1 MAISHHR
8 LIWRADRQLY
18 ELDEQDGKP
27 FLPLTCD
34 EEQWVTWLE
43 NTSAFSFQG
52 QQGQMTVR
60 KEARPRGDQYWY
72 AYRRVGSKM
81 RKKYLGRS
89 TTLTL
94 ARLEEIAAVFSPAVS
109 SSLPVDGSR
118 VPQEEESDEEQ
129 ATGEAEAPSVFLVQR
144 RLTDDPLLATKLDR
158 PRLRSHLVSR
168 SHLTDLLQQGMER
181 ALTLVSAPAGF
192 GKTTLLAQWLAEH
205 EPSAAWLSL
214 EAEENEP
221 VRFFSYLLTALQI
234 LFPQV
239 GTLARTLL
247 ETSLALP
254 LERMLTLLIND
265 LLERAPGHFA
275 LVLDDYH
282 VIENDAIHRGMGFL
296 LEHLPP
302 QMHLILAT
310 RTDPPLPLA
319 RLRAQG
325 QLIEVRASDLR
336 FGSGQA
342 HAFLSTVMGLDLP
355 DEAVA
360 MLERQTEGWIAG
372 LQLAALSLQG
382 RSDVSPFLGTFTGS
396 HRFVFDYLTEEVF
409 SRQPVPIQSFLLATS
424 ILERLCD
431 PLCNAVVGES
441 ESQVNLSVLEQA
453 NLFVVALDDER
464 RWYRYHHLFAEAT
477 LARLR
482 KTNPALV
489 PHLHVRASR
498 WYEQQGLFVEAVQH
512 AFAAADI
519 ERAADLIERIDVD
532 SWAGIGP
539 AVQQVLGWLSR
550 FPEPMVRT
558 RPLLCIVHAIALM
571 FAHRPQEA
579 EARLSL
585 AERCLAAQPR
595 SEQVDFLQGH
605 IASTRA
611 IMARFSGDL
620 ARSVALAER
629 ALVLLPHPERTP
641 GPISRLNVAQ
651 AFLVSGDVT
660 AEQERLAHEMVASL
674 RTSGNWSMTMRSLTN
689 LAQLQMLQGRLQPAA
704 ATFKQAARVVPQQE
718 QMQAIMGS
726 PVYACGLAEILREWN
741 ELEQA
746 EQLLDQGMELM
757 EVGLPAEGEV
767 VALGFITRARLL
779 LARGEYKQALA
790 ALETFTHLAH
800 THALAPHLLTRGA
813 AWSAHVHLAQGNLK
827 AARSWMEQ
835 CGLTTADEHLSYT
848 QERAYLTLARVLIVQ
863 GRDQSIPSLLYEA
876 ISLLDRLLQRAET
889 HARTGSVLEIL
900 VLQTLS
906 LLALGNRQSAFQ
918 WFARALTL
926 AEPEGYMRL
935 FVDEGAPM
943 RHLLREARARRVA
956 PHAVA
961 RLLVAFGEPTEERQV
976 GQVSPDGTLSE
987 PLTRREREVLHWL
1000 SEGASNREIA
1010 NRLVV
1015 SPGTVKK
1022 YVYTICGKL
1031 GVQSRTQVLARAR
1044 ALYLL

>member
-1 MAISHHR
+1 MAPSHRH
-8 LIWRADRQLY
+8 LIWRADRQFY
-18 ELDEQDGKP
+18 ELDGKP
-27 FLPLTCD
+27 LLPLTRD
-34 EEQWVTWLE
+34 EEQWVNWLE
-43 NTSAFSFQG
+43 SISAFSFQG
-52 QQGQMTVR
+52 QQGHMTVR
-60 KEARPRGDQYWY
+60 KEARPRGDHYWY

-89 TTLTL
+89 ITLTL
-94 ARLEEIAAVFSPAVS
+94 DHLEEIASAFSPAIS
-109 SSLPVDGSR
+109 SSLPVDGPRMPLKEKSH
-118 VPQEEESDEEQ
+118 EEQ
-129 ATGEAEAPSVFLVQR
+129 ATGETEDSSVLPAQR
-144 RLTDDPLLATKLDR
+144 RSMDDPFLATKLNR
-158 PRLRSHLVSR
+158 PRLHSRLISR

-181 ALTLVSAPAGF
+181 VLTLVSAPAGF
-192 GKTTLLAQWLAEH
+192 GKTTLLAQWLAEQ
-205 EPSAAWLSL
+205 ESPAAWLLL
-214 EAEENEP
+214 EAEDNEP

-239 GTLARTLL
+239 GTLARVLL
-247 ETSLALP
+247 EMSPTLP
-254 LERMLTLLIND
+254 LERVLALLIND
-265 LLERAPGHFA
+265 LLERAPDHFA

-282 VIENDAIHRGMGFL
+282 VIENDAIHHGIRFL

-302 QMHLILAT
+302 QMHMILAT

-319 RLRAQG
+319 RLRARG

-336 FGSGQA
+336 FGSRQA
-342 HAFLSTVMGLDLP
+342 HAFLSTVMGLNLP
-355 DEAVA
+355 DEAVV
-360 MLERQTEGWIAG
+360 MIERQTEGWIAG

-382 RSDVSPFLGTFTGS
+382 RSDVSSFLSTFTGS
-396 HRFVFDYLTEEVF
+396 HRFVFDYLMEEVF
-409 SRQPVPIQSFLLATS
+409 SRQPIAIQSFLLATS

-431 PLCNAVVGES
+431 SLCNAVVGEP
-441 ESQVNLSVLEQA
+441 EGQVKLAILEQA

-464 RWYRYHHLFAEAT
+464 RWYRYHHLFAEAALT
-477 LARLR
+477 RLQQ
-482 KTNPALV
+482 TNSALV
-489 PHLHVRASR
+489 PHLHGRASR

-532 SWAGIGP
+532 TWAGIGP
-539 AVQQVLGWLSR
+539 AVQQMLGWLSR

-571 FAHRPQEA
+571 FAHQPQEA

-585 AERCLAAQPR
+585 AEHCLAGRPP

-611 IMARFSGDL
+611 VMARFSGDL
-620 ARSVALAER
+620 ARSVRLAKRALA
-629 ALVLLPHPERTP
+629 LLPHLEKTP
-641 GPISRLNVAQ
+641 GPISRLNVAH

-689 LAQLQMLQGRLQPAA
+689 LAQLQMLQGRLKQAA
-704 ATFKQAARVVPQQE
+704 ATFKQAAQVVPQQE
-718 QMQAIMGS
+718 QMQAIVGS

-746 EQLLDQGMELM
+746 ERLLDQGMKLM
-757 EVGLPAEGEV
+757 EAGLPAEGEV
-767 VALGFITRARLL
+767 VALGSITRARLL
-779 LARGEYKQALA
+779 LARGEYQQALA
-790 ALETFTHLAH
+790 VLETFTHLAR
-800 THALAPHLLTRGA
+800 THAFAPHLLTRSA

-827 AARSWMEQ
+827 AARSWADQ
-835 CGLTTADEHLSYT
+835 CGLTAADEYLGYP

-863 GRDQSIPSLLYEA
+863 GRDQSVPSLLHEA
-876 ISLLDRLLQRAET
+876 VSLLDRLLQRAET
-889 HARTGSVLEIL
+889 HARTSSVLEIL
-900 VLQTLS
+900 VLQALSRLS
-906 LLALGNRQSAFQ
+906 LGDKQAAFSL
-918 WFARALTL
+918 FARALSL
-926 AEPEGYMRL
+926 AMPEGYVRL

-943 RHLLREARARRVA
+943 RHLLREIRIRRMA
-956 PHAVA
+956 PHAIA
-961 RLLVAFGEPTEERQV
+961 RLLAAFGEPAGANRV
-976 GQVSPDGTLSE
+976 GAVSAGGALSE

-1022 YVYTICGKL
+1022 YIYTICGKL

-1044 ALYLL
+1044 TLHLL